1 MLQVL
6 EELFTFLQQWDI
18 SMTFQSAWTFQ
29 KWFLALD
36 GAPKSQAIVDSA
48 LRIEI

>member
-1 MLQVL
+1 MQAL

-29 KWFLALD
+29 NGF
-36 GAPKSQAIVDSA
+36 
-48 LRIEI
+48 